1 MLISTKKR
9 LLLFFVAVLF
19 FLGIFYAGYSF
30 KMDES
35 FSKELSKNF
44 INQIKDI
51 DEFGIF
57 FNNLKI
63 ALVMFIPIIG
73 IIMGTISG
81 FSTGLVFN
89 SIMDLS
95 GTASYTNPLIIFFF
109 FFAPLALFCSLASR
123 RRCSTRVSSSPVRLP
138 STLLS
143 FSTRTTATINEI
155 RVRRSIFPSMG
166 SAFRSLADDVRR
178 RS

>member
-1 MLISTKKR
+1 MLISIKKR
-9 LLLFFVAVLF
+9 LMLFFVAILF
-19 FLGIFYAGYSF
+19 FLGIFFVGFSF

-44 INQIKDI
+44 INQIRDI

-63 ALVMFIPIIG
+63 ALVMFIPVIG

-89 SIMDLS
+89 SIMDMS
-95 GTASYTNPLIIFFF
+95 SPTSYYNPLIIFLTPFGI
-109 FFAPLALFCSLASR
+109 LE
-123 RRCSTRVSSSPVRLP
+123 
-138 STLLS
+138 LLS
-143 FSTRTTATINEI
+143 YGLAISRGGILFFELIKKKFTKKSLIYLLVEVALVGIMLLAGAIIEWTMIENIPREI
-155 RVRRSIFPSMG
+155 
-166 SAFRSLADDVRR
+166 
-178 RS
+178 

>member
-1 MLISTKKR
+1 MLISIKKR
-9 LLLFFVAVLF
+9 LLLFFVAALF
-19 FLGIFYAGYSF
+19 FLGIFYVGYSF

-44 INQIKDI
+44 INQIRDI

-89 SIMDLS
+89 SIMNIS
-95 GTASYTNPLIIFFF
+95 GTASYANPLIIFLTPFGI
-109 FFAPLALFCSLASR
+109 LE
-123 RRCSTRVSSSPVRLP
+123 
-138 STLLS
+138 LLS
-143 FSTRTTATINEI
+143 YGLAISRGGILFFELIKKKFTKK
-155 RVRRSIFPSMG
+155 
-166 SAFRSLADDVRR
+166 SLIYLLVEVALVGIMLFTGAIIEWMMIENIPRKI
-178 RS
+178 

>member
-1 MLISTKKR
+1 MLISIKKR
-9 LLLFFVAVLF
+9 LMLFFVAILF
-19 FLGIFYAGYSF
+19 FLGIFFVGFSF

-44 INQIKDI
+44 INQIRDI

-63 ALVMFIPIIG
+63 ALVMFIPVIG

-89 SIMDLS
+89 SIMDMS
-95 GTASYTNPLIIFFF
+95 SPTSYYNPLIIFLTPFGI
-109 FFAPLALFCSLASR
+109 LE
-123 RRCSTRVSSSPVRLP
+123 
-138 STLLS
+138 LLS
-143 FSTRTTATINEI
+143 YGLAISRGGILFFELIKKKFTKKSLIYLLVEVALVGIMLLAGAIIEWAMIENIPREI
-155 RVRRSIFPSMG
+155 
-166 SAFRSLADDVRR
+166 
-178 RS
+178 